1 MASSK
6 EKFELA
12 IQKMISATKGKN
24 SKFLT
29 PQAYDKLIQEV
40 KEAKIKKTKK
50 TTKDYRRL
58 AKYAVIEIDGEEK
71 LIVPLKGASQPRFY
85 VHTEDLYE
93 ACREI
98 HEATGH
104 GGRDKMK
111 YDSKEGKYVNLSQ
124 KMLLCFKENCEQ
136 CLLKESTQKKGV
148 TVRPII
154 HKEMNARAQVD
165 LIDMQTSADGDF
177 RFIMVLQDH
186 LTKFVHLRPI
196 RRKKAE
202 HVAVELV
209 PIFLEFGAPSI
220 LQSDNGREFAN
231 AIINSLQ
238 EMWPELKIVHGTPR
252 HSQSQGSVERA
263 NRDVQDILI
272 TWMRDHN
279 TTSWSEGLKFVA
291 NMKNRRHHQGI
302 GRSPYEALF
311 GVPMKVG
318 LGTSFPLHLIGKLE
332 REESL
337 EVRQALNGNLLTT
350 VAITNQVPTS
360 RTSFGTWG

>member
-1 MASSK
+1 MATCK
-6 EKFELA
+6 EKFDLA
-12 IQKMISATKGKN
+12 IQKLIQTTKGKN

-29 PQAYDKLIQEV
+29 PETYAKLIQEV
-40 KEAKIKKTKK
+40 KDAKAKKTKK

-58 AKYAVIEIDGEEK
+58 AKYAVVEIDGVEK
-71 LIVPLKGASQPRFY
+71 LIVPLKGESQPRFY
-85 VHTEDLYE
+85 VHTGGLYE
-93 ACREI
+93 ACAEV

-136 CLLKESTQKKGV
+136 CLLKESTVKKGI

-165 LIDMQTSADGDF
+165 LIDMQTSADGKY

-186 LTKFVHLRPI
+186 LTKFVHLRALT
-196 RRKKAE
+196 RKEAQQ
-202 HVAVELV
+202 VATELV

-238 EMWPELKIVHGTPR
+238 EMWPELKIVHGELCSKNVFP
-252 HSQSQGSVERA
+252 HSTLQLL
-263 NRDVQDILI
+263 ILLI
-272 TWMRDHN
+272 FRN
-279 TTSWSEGLKFVA
+279 TTAFAEPGERGESESGHTGHTDNVDEGPQHNQLVYGPEVCGEHEKQAPPSGHRPF
-291 NMKNRRHHQGI
+291 
-302 GRSPYEALF
+302 AL
-311 GVPMKVG
+311 
-318 LGTSFPLHLIGKLE
+318 
-332 REESL
+332 
-337 EVRQALNGNLLTT
+337 
-350 VAITNQVPTS
+350 
-360 RTSFGTWG
+360 